1 MWRVYKVLIDDIL
14 NDKKVK
20 ILVAALVISI
30 LFIVFR
36 GITLGIDLRGGS
48 QIIIETERPLT
59 IEEITTV
66 IGIMERRLNSAGL
79 KDVEIK
85 SLQDTFIS
93 IKIAGVNPEQAE
105 SLIGKPGK
113 LVVKIGNITVFTG
126 SELRRV
132 EPFRYLPQ
140 SGAWVVPFTIT
151 DEASER
157 FRDGAVETDFEE
169 VYMYMD
175 DDLVNKAPIS
185 DDLQA
190 ELEAGIAVESMILQT
205 GGDESARKKA
215 QEIEIVLRSGALPVK
230 VNVVASNGIS
240 ATLGEQFAKNALLAG
255 IMAIIAVAS
264 FVFLR
269 YRKPRTVLPIIAT
282 GTSEIVMI
290 LGFAALVRWNLD
302 LPSIAGIIAAVGTGV
317 DDQIVITDEVY
328 MDVEKSLR
336 SKVKGAWFI
345 IISSYLTTFA
355 AMAPLYIIGLEK
367 MKGFALT
374 VIVGITVGVFI
385 SRPAYSQMIQH
396 IVKSEKQPEEKVL
409 QRRKSSRRR
418 RRK

>member
-1 MWRVYKVLIDDIL
+1 MLIDDIL

-20 ILVAALVISI
+20 ILVAAVVFFIMV
-30 LFIVFR
+30 IVFR
-36 GITLGIDLRGGS
+36 GITLGIDLTGGS
-48 QIIIETERPLT
+48 QIIIETERPLQ
-59 IEEITTV
+59 IDEMQTV
-66 IGIMERRLNSAGL
+66 ILIMQKRLNSAGL
-79 KDVEIK
+79 KDIEIK
-85 SLQDTFIS
+85 SLQNSIIS

-105 SLIGKPGK
+105 ALIGKPGK
-113 LVVKIGNITVFTG
+113 LIVKIGNVTVFTG
-126 SELRRV
+126 SDLERV
-132 EPFRYLPQ
+132 EPFKFFPQ
-140 SGAWVVPFTIT
+140 SGAWVVPFTIS
-151 DEASER
+151 DEAAEK
-157 FRDGAVETDFEE
+157 FKDGAVETDFEE

-185 DDLQA
+185 EDLQG
-190 ELEAGIAVESMILQT
+190 ELEAGIAVQSMILQT
-205 GGDESARKKA
+205 GGDEGARKQA
-215 QEIEIVLRSGALPVK
+215 QDIEIVLRSGELPMK
-230 VNVVASNGIS
+230 VDIVSSNGIS

-255 IMAIIAVAS
+255 IFAILAVAS

-290 LGFAALVRWNLD
+290 LGFASLIRWNLD

-345 IISSYLTTFA
+345 VISSYLTTLG
-355 AMAPLYIIGLEK
+355 AMAPLAYFGLAQ

-374 VIVGITVGVFI
+374 VMAGITFGILI
-385 SRPAYSQMIQH
+385 SRPAYSQIIQH
-396 IVKSEKQPEEKVL
+396 LVKDERQPEEKTPK
-409 QRRKSSRRR
+409 RRKRTK
-418 RRK
+418 RKKRK

>member
-1 MWRVYKVLIDDIL
+1 MLIDEIL

-20 ILVAALVISI
+20 ILVAAIVISI

-48 QIIIETERPLT
+48 QIIIETERPLQ
-59 IEEITTV
+59 IDEMQTV
-66 IGIMERRLNSAGL
+66 IMIMERRLNSAGL

-85 SLQDTFIS
+85 SLQNQFIA

-105 SLIGKPGK
+105 KLIGKPGK
-113 LVVKIGNITVFTG
+113 LIVKIGNVTVFTG
-126 SELRRV
+126 AGLKRV
-132 EPFRYLPQ
+132 EPFKYLPQ
-140 SGAWVVPFTIT
+140 SGSWVVPFTIT
-151 DEASER
+151 DEAAEK
-157 FRDGAVETDFEE
+157 FKEGAVETDFAE
-169 VYMYMD
+169 VFMYMD
-175 DDLVNKAPIS
+175 DDLVNQAPLS
-185 DDLQA
+185 DELA
-190 ELEAGIAVESMILQT
+190 EELEAGITVQSMILQT
-205 GGDESARKKA
+205 GSDEGARKQA
-215 QEIEIVLRSGALPVK
+215 QDIEIVLRSGSLPVK
-230 VNVVASNGIS
+230 VDVVSSNGIS
-240 ATLGEQFAKNALLAG
+240 ATLGEQFAKNALLSG
-255 IMAIIAVAS
+255 IFAILAVAF

-269 YRKPRTVLPIIAT
+269 YRKPRIVLPIIAT
-282 GTSEIVMI
+282 GASEIVMI

-345 IISSYLTTFA
+345 VISSYLTTLG

-374 VIVGITVGVFI
+374 VMVGITVGVFI
-385 SRPAYSQMIQH
+385 SRPAYSQIIQH
-396 IVKSEKQPEEKVL
+396 LVKDERPPVEKPVIKRKKRTR
-409 QRRKSSRRR
+409 RRKS
-418 RRK
+418 K

>member
-1 MWRVYKVLIDDIL
+1 MKVLIDEIL

-20 ILVAALVISI
+20 ILVMAIMISI

-36 GITLGIDLRGGS
+36 GITLGIDLKGGS
-48 QIIIETERPLT
+48 QIILETEKPLT
-59 IEEITTV
+59 IEELTSV
-66 IGIMERRLNSAGL
+66 ISIMERRLNSAGL

-93 IKIAGVNPEQAE
+93 VKIAGVNPEQAE

-113 LVVKIGNITVFTG
+113 LVVKIGNISAFTG
-126 SELRRV
+126 SELKRV
-132 EPFRYLPQ
+132 EPFKFYPA

-151 DEASER
+151 DEAAVR
-157 FRDGAVETDFEE
+157 FKDAAVETNFED
-169 VYMYMD
+169 VFMYMD
-175 DDLVNKAPIS
+175 DELVNKAPLS
-185 DDLQA
+185 LDLQE
-190 ELEAGIAVESMILQT
+190 ELEAGITVRSMILQT
-205 GGDESARKKA
+205 GGDEGARQKA
-215 QEIEIVLRSGALPVK
+215 QDIEIVLRSGALPVK
-230 VNVVASNGIS
+230 VNVVASKGIS

-255 IMAIIAVAS
+255 ILALLAVAS
-264 FVFLR
+264 FVFIR
-269 YRKPRTVLPIIAT
+269 YRRPRIALPIVAT
-282 GTSEIVMI
+282 GASEVIMI

-345 IISSYLTTFA
+345 VISSYLTTFA
-355 AMAPLYIIGLEK
+355 AMAPLYFIGLEK

-374 VIVGITVGVFI
+374 VIVGISVGVFI
-385 SRPAYSQMIQH
+385 SRPAYSQMIQYL
-396 IVKSEKQPEEKVL
+396 VKDEKKGEEVAPT
-409 QRRKSSRRR
+409 RRKRSK
-418 RRK
+418 RRKRN

>member
-1 MWRVYKVLIDDIL
+1 MRVLIDEIL

-20 ILVAALVISI
+20 ILVLAIMISI

-36 GITLGIDLRGGS
+36 GVTLGIDLKGGS
-48 QIIIETERPLT
+48 QIILETERPLT
-59 IEEITTV
+59 IEELTSV
-66 IGIMERRLNSAGL
+66 ISIMERRLNSAGL

-93 IKIAGVNPEQAE
+93 VKIAGVSPEQAE

-113 LVVKIGNITVFTG
+113 LIVKIGNITVFSG

-132 EPFRYLPQ
+132 EPFKFYPS

-151 DEASER
+151 DEAAER
-157 FRDGAVETDFEE
+157 FKDAAVETDFED

-175 DDLVNKAPIS
+175 DELVNKAPLS
-185 DDLQA
+185 LDLQE
-190 ELEAGIAVESMILQT
+190 ELEAGITVQSMILQT
-205 GGDESARKKA
+205 GGDEGARRQA
-215 QEIEIVLRSGALPVK
+215 QDIEIVLRSGALPVK

-255 IMAIIAVAS
+255 ILSMLAVATC
-264 FVFLR
+264 VFIR
-269 YRKPRTVLPIIAT
+269 YRRPRIALPIVAT
-282 GTSEIVMI
+282 GAGEVIMI

-345 IISSYLTTFA
+345 VISSYVTTFA
-355 AMAPLYIIGLEK
+355 AMAPLYFIGLEK

-374 VIVGITVGVFI
+374 VIVGISVGVFI
-385 SRPAYSQMIQH
+385 ARPAYSQIIQYL
-396 IVKSEKQPEEKVL
+396 VKDERKGDEEDPKERKRSK
-409 QRRKSSRRR
+409 RRK
-418 RRK
+418 RK